1 MWGVKRSQV
10 QLTLS
15 SRSLASLSL
24 NQPNPDPKL
33 ALAPRR
39 PAQTSGSDL
48 YPAGEIGAACCTE
61 DPCSETLAHGRNHT
75 EVEMLMRA

>member
-33 ALAPRR
+33 ASAPRR

-48 YPAGEIGAACCTE
+48 
-61 DPCSETLAHGRNHT
+61 
-75 EVEMLMRA
+75 